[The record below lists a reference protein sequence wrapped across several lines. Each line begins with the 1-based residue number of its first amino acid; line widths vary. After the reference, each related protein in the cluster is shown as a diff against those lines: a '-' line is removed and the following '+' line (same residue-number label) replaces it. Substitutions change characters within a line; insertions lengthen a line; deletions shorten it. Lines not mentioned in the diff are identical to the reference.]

1 MVSINTPNKARVS
14 GAINL
19 YELLTTR
26 SFAERLNAEFDEN
39 SPFECNQIIKIMDV
53 QGEVLF
59 PDDSEQTRKIY
70 RSNAFMVRDLRNL
83 VTHSR
88 RGPDDISD
96 QERDLILGQI
106 KAALYWLKV
115 EGGPEAI
122 ESNTA
127 TPAPPRKPN
136 IFDLLESPPGEV
148 AE

>member
-1 MVSINTPNKARVS
+1 MVSINTPNKARFT

-39 SPFECNQIIKIMDV
+39 SPFECNQIVKIIQV

-59 PDDSEQTRKIY
+59 PDDSERTRNFY
-70 RSNAFMVRDLRNL
+70 RSSAFMVRDLRNHI
-83 VTHSR
+83 THNR
-88 RGPDDISD
+88 RGPDDISN
-96 QERDLILGQI
+96 QERDVILGQI
-106 KAALYWLKV
+106 KAALYWLRV

-127 TPAPPRKPN
+127 TPILPRKPN
-136 IFDLLESPPGEV
+136 IYDLLNAPLEE
-148 AE
+148 ETE